1 MSDSCS
7 KNIELIKYICQRC
20 VSSRAILRI
29 LLLLN
34 LFKFTYITPDGRLFT
49 PSMMSDIHVKCRVPY
64 EYAYRDAKGQ
74 VKKIK
79 RHDVPAGQISWDV
92 PFEFY
97 DPISFDALHLATA
110 PYADPDIKNPEFNPK
125 FNQLDG
131 KIDRRSH
138 EGNYKVIQKIPL
150 NVRGRTGL
158 TGRGVL
164 GRYGPNHAAD
174 PIVTR
179 WKKHPEGGIVHD
191 NVSSRPVLQFVSIQR
206 RDTSEWALPGGM
218 VDPGEHVSVTLRRE
232 FMEEA
237 LDSGTLGSKDKDTIE
252 KQLKT
257 FFDNGKEIYKG
268 YVDDPRNTD
277 NAWME
282 TVAYLFHDDTG
293 KQIGQFQ
300 LKAGDDAKALQWMD
314 IDESLNLYTSHK
326 MFLMLAAKRIGAH
339 WRKAKPELNP

>member
-1 MSDSCS
+1 
-7 KNIELIKYICQRC
+7 
-20 VSSRAILRI
+20 
-29 LLLLN
+29 
-34 LFKFTYITPDGRLFT
+34 
-49 PSMMSDIHVKCRVPY
+49 MMSDIHVKCRAPN
-64 EYAYRDAKGQ
+64 EYAYRDGEGQ
-74 VKKIK
+74 TKKIK

-92 PFEFY
+92 TFEFY
-97 DPISFDALHLATA
+97 DPISFDAMHLATA
-110 PYADPDIKNPEFNPK
+110 PYADPDIKKPDFNPK

-150 NVRGRTGL
+150 NLRGRTGL

-179 WKKHPEGGIVHD
+179 WKTHPEGGIIHD
-191 NVSSRPVLQFVSIQR
+191 EVSSRPVLQFVSIQR

-252 KQLKT
+252 KQLKA

-314 IDESLNLYTSHK
+314 IDESLNLYASHK

-339 WRKAKPELNP
+339 WRKAKPELNS